1 MLFNSIDFL
10 FFLPIVF
17 VVYWG
22 VFRNNYQYQN
32 GSIVLASYIF
42 YGWWDVRFL
51 ALIVFSSVLDFGI
64 GLKIDQT
71 KNTKIKKR
79 WLWLSLSANLGI
91 LGFFKYYNFFIDSF
105 VQGFTFFGISLE
117 TTHMQIILPVGISFY
132 TFQTLSYTIDIFRN
146 QLKPTRNIVA
156 FLAFV
161 SFFPQLVAGP
171 IERARHLLPQFH
183 KKRTFNYS
191 ESVDGLKQFLWGLFK
206 KVVIADSCAEMADWA
221 FAHADTYSGSSLYL
235 GAIFFAFQIYGDF
248 SGYSDMAIGTAKLFN
263 FRLQQNFTFPYFSRN
278 IAEFWRRWHISLSTW
293 FRDYLYIPLG
303 GSRGNKRSTIRNV
316 CIVFVISGFWHG
328 ANWTFIGWGVLHA
341 LFFLPLILQ
350 QKNRT
355 YLDTVA
361 SNSVFPSFKEIVQ
374 MLITFNLVTFAWI
387 LFRATDIHQAILIY
401 SKILSPT
408 LFETPEYVYIDVLIR
423 CVFLIII
430 FVIIEWIGRREQ
442 YAIEKIVSAYP
453 RYIRWSF
460 YSFIIVLIG
469 VFAKTKESPFIY
481 FQF

>member
-263 FRLQQNFTFPYFSRN
+263 FRLQQNFAFPYFSRN

-303 GSRGNKRSTIRNV
+303 GSRGNKWSTIRNV

-430 FVIIEWIGRREQ
+430 FGIIEWIGRREQ

>member
-91 LGFFKYYNFFIDSF
+91 LGFFKYCNFFIDSF

-263 FRLQQNFTFPYFSRN
+263 FRLQQNFAFPYFSRN

-303 GSRGNKRSTIRNV
+303 GSRGNKRRTIRNV

-361 SNSVFPSFKEIVQ
+361 SNSVFPSFKEMVQ

-430 FVIIEWIGRREQ
+430 FGIIEWIGRREQ

>member
-263 FRLQQNFTFPYFSRN
+263 FRLQQNFAFPYFSRN

-303 GSRGNKRSTIRNV
+303 GSRGNKWSTIRNV

-350 QKNRT
+350 KKNRT

-430 FVIIEWIGRREQ
+430 FGIIEWIGRREQ

>member
-263 FRLQQNFTFPYFSRN
+263 FRLQQNFAFPYFSRN

-303 GSRGNKRSTIRNV
+303 GSRGNKWSTIRNV

-361 SNSVFPSFKEIVQ
+361 SNSVFPSFKEMVQ

-430 FVIIEWIGRREQ
+430 FGIIEWIGRREQ